1 MAVEFAEQ
9 YILTHPEVFSHEES
23 VLSGIKKLMEEA
35 NTAIFT
41 KASESQSNFGMGTTF
56 ITVVMLNNKM
66 YIGHV
71 GDSRVYLIRD
81 GVIEKVTTDHS
92 FIEELIKNGSLTREE
107 AENHPKKNVITRA
120 LGCDQEILVDTLTVE
135 VKDEDIFVLCTD
147 GLTNMLRED
156 EILDIIL
163 KSEDPETAC
172 NELVHCANEK
182 GGEDNITVIIIKN
195 S

>member
-1 MAVEFAEQ
+1 M
-9 YILTHPEVFSHEES
+9 
-23 VLSGIKKLMEEA
+23 
-35 NTAIFT
+35 
-41 KASESQSNFGMGTTF
+41 
-56 ITVVMLNNKM
+56 
-66 YIGHV
+66 
-71 GDSRVYLIRD
+71 
-81 GVIEKVTTDHS
+81 
-92 FIEELIKNGSLTREE
+92 
-107 AENHPKKNVITRA
+107 
-120 LGCDQEILVDTLTVE
+120 DTLTVE